1 MITRGILR
9 DGLGLSWSIELEG
22 LKKSVERYGVKR
34 AINETLDYVR
44 SSR

>member
-9 DGLGLSWSIELEG
+9 DGLGLSWSIELGG
-22 LKKSVERYGVKR
+22 LKKIVERYGVKR

-44 SSR
+44 PSR